1 VDAGLRVARRAAR
14 PGTRRAGLGALLLLP
29 LACGSPEPP
38 ARARVLLVG
47 IDGASPRVTEPL
59 LRAGRLPTLAG
70 LAARGASGSLH
81 SPPPL
86 YSPRI
91 WTTIATGK
99 SPEKHGIRSFARP
112 AAGGELHLYRS
123 SDRRTHALW
132 NIASD
137 AGLRVGV
144 VNWWTTHPPER
155 IDGVMVTDHL
165 FPEEV
170 ANLGEFM
177 HVEVDRQ
184 GVPVYP
190 AAWLERVLAELG
202 VEEPLTPV
210 ANPFDPAGDLPEWVA
225 ADYLARRF
233 RFDAAVTRIALEIE
247 AALQP
252 DLLMVLLPG
261 IDKVSHYL
269 WGAIEPDD
277 VYPPEVF
284 DPPERKQASLAALHD
299 YYAHTDALIGLL
311 ASRYGPGD
319 LVLVVSDH
327 GFEAAADRFRLTGI
341 HKTRAA
347 SDGVAFAAGPGIRAG
362 SRSDGM
368 AVVDVTP
375 SVLAW
380 LGLPLGRDMDGS
392 PAAFL
397 EREPPASIETW
408 DRTPIERIG
417 APSPDAEDR
426 LLEEL
431 RSLGYLE

>member
-1 VDAGLRVARRAAR
+1 LRRAW
-14 PGTRRAGLGALLLLP
+14 LGALLLLP

-47 IDGASPRVTEPL
+47 VDGASPRVTGPL
-59 LRAGRLPTLAG
+59 LREGRLPTLAG
-70 LAARGASGSLH
+70 LARRGASGSLR
-81 SPPPL
+81 SSLPL
-86 YSPRI
+86 FSPRV
-91 WTTIATGK
+91 WTTLATGK
-99 SPEKHGIRSFARP
+99 APEKHGIRSFARP
-112 AAGGELHLYRS
+112 AAGGELQLYRS

-170 ANLGEFM
+170 ANLGEFV
-177 HVEVDRQ
+177 HAEVERQ
-184 GVPVYP
+184 GVPVHP
-190 AAWLERVLAELG
+190 EAWLERVLAQLG
-202 VEEPLTPV
+202 RPEPLTSV

-225 ADYLARRF
+225 SDYLARRF
-233 RFDAAVTRIALEIE
+233 RFDSAATRIALEIE
-247 AALQP
+247 AEIRP

-269 WGAIEPDD
+269 WGALEPEGT
-277 VYPPEVF
+277 YPAGVF
-284 DPPERKQASLAALHD
+284 SSPERRQASLAALYD
-299 YYAHTDALIGLL
+299 YYVYTDALIGLL

-327 GFEAAADRFRLTGI
+327 GFEAALDLFRLTGV
-341 HKTRAA
+341 HKTEAA
-347 SDGVAFAAGPGIRAG
+347 SDGVLFAAGPGIPAG
-362 SRSDGM
+362 AASDGM

-380 LGLPLGRDMDGS
+380 LGLPLGRDMDGR

-397 EREPPASIETW
+397 ERQPPPPIETW
-408 DRTPIERIG
+408 DRTPIERVG
-417 APSPDAEDR
+417 APSQDAEER

-431 RSLGYLE
+431 RSLGYLD